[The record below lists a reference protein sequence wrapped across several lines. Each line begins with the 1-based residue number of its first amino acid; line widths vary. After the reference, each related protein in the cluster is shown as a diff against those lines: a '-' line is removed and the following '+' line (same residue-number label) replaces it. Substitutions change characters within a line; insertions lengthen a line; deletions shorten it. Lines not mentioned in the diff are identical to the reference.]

1 MNDSFAAL
9 PIAFREGQRIVKGM
23 EDVVRLLLTRTFY
36 VLLLVMAT
44 QLVGV
49 PFPVTPK
56 HNSILALLTVGI
68 PILALAAWARPGP
81 PPRSVVRS
89 TSHFVFPAAFT
100 VSVVAL
106 AVYLAYLAMGD
117 DLEVARTALTTVTI
131 FCGLLLIPFV
141 EPPTGWWVAGD
152 VLSGDRRPALL
163 ALGMLLLFGLIML
176 VPPLRGFFELA
187 LLRPIDYLLLAALAA
202 GWALLLR
209 TLWRTRFFER
219 LLSP

>member
-1 MNDSFAAL
+1 
-9 PIAFREGQRIVKGM
+9 
-23 EDVVRLLLTRTFY
+23 
-36 VLLLVMAT
+36 
-44 QLVGV
+44 
-49 PFPVTPK
+49 
-56 HNSILALLTVGI
+56 
-68 PILALAAWARPGP
+68 
-81 PPRSVVRS
+81 VVRS

-106 AVYLAYLAMGD
+106 AVYLAYLGMGD
-117 DLEVARTALTTVTI
+117 DLEIARTALTTVTI

-141 EPPTGWWVAGD
+141 EPPTEWWVAGD

-163 ALGMLLLFGLIML
+163 ALSMLLLFGLIMV
-176 VPPLRGFFELA
+176 VPPLRGFFELT
-187 LLRPIDYLLLAALAA
+187 LLRPIDYLLLAALAV

>member
-1 MNDSFAAL
+1 M
-9 PIAFREGQRIVKGM
+9 
-23 EDVVRLLLTRTFY
+23 
-36 VLLLVMAT
+36 
-44 QLVGV
+44 
-49 PFPVTPK
+49 
-56 HNSILALLTVGI
+56 GI
-68 PILALAAWARPGP
+68 PILALAAWARPGT

-141 EPPTGWWVAGD
+141 EPPTAWWVAGD

-163 ALGMLLLFGLIML
+163 ALGMLLLFGLIVAL
-176 VPPLRGFFELA
+176 PPLRGFFELTV
-187 LLRPIDYLLLAALAA
+187 LRPIDYLLLAALAA

-209 TLWRTRFFER
+209 MLWQTQFFER